1 MLIFLSIAGF
11 PLVGVAG
18 FEPTAF
24 RSQSG
29 RATKLRHT
37 PLLNCLRANRRRS
50 INISLIF
57 QKIPIVLYYVRH
69 ISTL

>member
-1 MLIFLSIAGF
+1 VHFKTDRLALRHTSPASVTAMTGRAGF
-11 PLVGVAG
+11 EARGIQTVGVAG

-37 PLLNCLRANRRRS
+37 P
-50 INISLIF
+50 F
-57 QKIPIVLYYVRH
+57 G
-69 ISTL
+69 

>member
-1 MLIFLSIAGF
+1 M
-11 PLVGVAG
+11 VGVAG

-37 PLLNCLRANRRRS
+37 P
-50 INISLIF
+50 F
-57 QKIPIVLYYVRH
+57 QCD
-69 ISTL
+69 T